1 MMSNRVIPIKEISRY
16 VNVVA
21 TQYSMTNNI
30 DQNLLLAESVIR
42 LAASKGGEIILLP
55 ELFSNLYFCQE
66 QLDTSF
72 SLALPNDINNNYILK
87 KFKDLSKELNVCL
100 PISFF
105 EKANQAHYNSCVV
118 FDSGKYLGIYRKSHI
133 PNGPG

>member
-1 MMSNRVIPIKEISRY
+1 MSRVIPIIKSSRY
-16 VNVVA
+16 VTVVA
-21 TQYSMTNNI
+21 TQYSMTNDIN
-30 DQNLLLAESVIR
+30 QNLLIAESIVR
-42 LAASKGGEIILLP
+42 LAASKGGQIILLP

-72 SLALPNDINNNYILK
+72 SLALPNDINNNHILK
-87 KFKDLSKELNVCL
+87 KFKKLSKELNVVL

-118 FDSGKYLGIYRKSHI
+118 FDNGKYLGCTIVITIIFKITYE
-133 PNGPG
+133 

>member
-1 MMSNRVIPIKEISRY
+1 MSRVIPIKDISRY
-16 VNVVA
+16 VTVCA
-21 TQYSMTNNI
+21 TQYSMTNDI
-30 DQNLLLAESVIR
+30 EQNLLIAESIVR

-66 QLDTSF
+66 QLDSSF

-87 KFKDLSKELNVCL
+87 KFRNLSKELNICL

-118 FDSGKYLGIYRKSHI
+118 FDSGKYLG
-133 PNGPG
+133 NNL